1 MFSSRRTR
9 KGKSKPRGKG
19 KGKAKRGGMA
29 RKILAGVALLGLLG
43 VLVAGAGLLWLWPR
57 CSGDACPSVTSLRD
71 YRPPQATRLYDRTG
85 QILTHLAPERRIVVP
100 LERIPATVVGA
111 FLAVEDRRFFQ
122 HDGIDYQRALG
133 ALVRDVQTLSFEQGF
148 STITMQLARNV
159 FPEHLTREKTLRRK
173 MWEIVLARQIEEEF
187 GKDEILEMYLNQINL
202 GNGLY
207 GVEAAAQ
214 GYFGKPA
221 RELNDVEAALLA
233 AIPKAPT
240 TYNPRR
246 NPVQA
251 RARRDLV
258 LSMMSAA
265 GVITP
270 EEAAEGRA
278 QDLGLVPPME
288 AKSSAPY
295 FVQAVRREMQDR
307 FGPEFETAGY
317 RVYTTIDPALQTAA
331 QEALRKQLAA
341 VEAGEIGNFQGVNCS
356 EQKVDDASV
365 CLQGMFVALDA
376 HMGDVL
382 ALVGGR
388 DFGLSQFDRVT
399 QAQRQPGSAFK
410 PILYATALEQGIPIT
425 TPLVGPG
432 TDGIDGEYRPADHVA
447 DSVQLDLRSALR
459 LSSNR
464 GAVALGEM
472 VGVENV
478 VRTAKEM
485 GLSTEIPP
493 YPSTFLGAATVIPLE
508 LASAYTA
515 FANSGQRAYPRLILK
530 VESASGEVL
539 YESEIRRE
547 AVLSAEVAFLTT
559 DLMRGVVEEG
569 TGWRVRR
576 ALPAGVAA
584 AGKTGTTNDATDTWF
599 VGVTPD
605 VAAAA
610 WVGYDNPKRIFRGA
624 EGGNVAS
631 PIWGEAV
638 AAYYESRPIPPPWLP
653 PFDLVQASID
663 TRSGMLATEAC
674 PPGEVRQEWFLP
686 GTEPVD
692 YCPIHGDSG
701 VSNWFRRRI
710 NDIGRVLGGDD
721 DRGREREERRPDRR
735 D

>member
-9 KGKSKPRGKG
+9 RPAKGKG
-19 KGKAKRGGMA
+19 KGSGRSRPRA
-29 RKILAGVALLGLLG
+29 RTILGIVGLAALVGLLA
-43 VLVAGAGLLWLWPR
+43 AGAGLLWLWPR
-57 CSGDACPSVTSLRD
+57 CSGTSCPDVNALRE
-71 YRPPQATRLYDRTG
+71 YTPPQATRVYDRTG

-122 HDGIDYQRALG
+122 HDGVDYRRAAG
-133 ALVRDVQTLSFEQGF
+133 ALVTDIRTLSFREGF

-173 MWEIVLARQIEEEF
+173 VWEVTLAWQIEEEF

-214 GYFGKPA
+214 GYFGKRA
-221 RELNDVEAALLA
+221 QDLNDVEAALLA

-258 LSMMSAA
+258 LSLMADA
-265 GVITP
+265 GVID
-270 EEAAEGRA
+270 EQEAAQSRE

-295 FVQAVRREMQDR
+295 FVQAVRRELQDR
-307 FGPEFETAGY
+307 FGADFENAGL
-317 RVYTTIDPALQTAA
+317 RVFTTIDPALQTAA
-331 QEALRKQLAA
+331 QEALREQLAA
-341 VEAGEIGNFQGVNCS
+341 VENDEIGNFRGVNCT
-356 EQKVDDASV
+356 EEKVDDPSV
-365 CLQGMFVALDA
+365 CLQGMFVAMDA

-388 DFGLSQFDRVT
+388 NFALSQFDRAT
-399 QAQRQPGSAFK
+399 QAERQPGSAFK
-410 PILYATALEQGIPIT
+410 PILYATALEQRIPIT
-425 TPLVGPG
+425 TPLVAP
-432 TDGIDGEYRPADHVA
+432 TDSLGGYDGEYRPADHVA
-447 DSVQLDLRSALR
+447 DSVDLDLRSGLR

-464 GAVALGEM
+464 AAVALGEM

-478 VRTAKEM
+478 VRQAKEM
-485 GLSTEIPP
+485 GLTTEIPP
-493 YPSTFLGAATVIPLE
+493 YPSTFLGAASVVPLE
-508 LASAYTA
+508 LVSAFTA
-515 FANSGQRAYPRLILK
+515 FANMGQRAYPRLILR
-530 VESASGEVL
+530 VEDAQGKVL

-547 AVLSAEVAFLTT
+547 PVLSPEVAFLTT
-559 DLMRGVVEEG
+559 DLMTEVVERG
-569 TGWRVRR
+569 TGWRVRQ

-605 VAAAA
+605 LAAAA
-610 WVGYDNPKRIFRGA
+610 WVGYDTPKKIFPGA
-624 EGGNVAS
+624 EGGNTAS
-631 PIWGEAV
+631 PIWGKAV
-638 AAYYESRPIPPPWLP
+638 AAYYETHPTPPPWMP
-653 PFDLVQASID
+653 PFDLVSATID
-663 TRSGMLATEAC
+663 GASGMLATEGC

-686 GTEPVD
+686 GTEPLD
-692 YCPIHGDSG
+692 YCPIHSDSG
-701 VSNWFRRRI
+701 MGGWLRRRMS
-710 NDIGRVLGGDD
+710 DIGRILGQ
-721 DRGREREERRPDRR
+721 
-735 D
+735 